1 MDNEFNDPNELSH
14 IGTSYSG
21 RYPKGSGKEPLQRPK
36 EFLDFVD
43 SLKKKGL
50 SPIEIAKGV
59 GLETTTKLR
68 RRVSLANDAQ
78 KAADFTLATTLK
90 AKGLSAGAIAKQ
102 LGMPNES
109 SVRSLLNRDIKARS
123 EVTNTIA
130 NMLKD
135 TVGKGDLVDVGVGQ
149 ERYLNV
155 SRTKLETALEKLEI
169 EGYEARPIYVPQLGT
184 GGNKKTT
191 MLVLSAPGTPYADLY
206 KRQADIKMVIPF
218 HSEDGGV
225 TSHPIEFPKSVSI
238 DRVGFRYAEQKGAEK
253 DGVIELRR
261 GVDEL
266 SLGDSSYAQVRIAV
280 GGTHYLKGMAMYS
293 DDLPKGID
301 ILVNSN
307 KSEALGKAGS
317 MKKLKPVSDKDP
329 TIDPDFPFGATIKVN
344 GQRHYIDS
352 NGKEQLSP
360 INKVNEEGDWND
372 WNKSLSSQF
381 LSKQP
386 VSLAKQQLG
395 AAYDIKKEEY
405 DTISLLTNPTIKKK
419 LLEEF
424 ADSCDSSSVHL
435 KAAAMPR
442 QASQVLLPITNM
454 KETEIYAPN
463 FRPGES
469 VILVRY
475 PHGGTFEIPSLTVN
489 NNQRT
494 AKSLIGQAQDAVG
507 ISPKVAE
514 RLSGADFDG
523 DSVLVIPNPGGKTIQ
538 TSAALKGLV
547 DFDAKTLYAKY
558 DGMPEMTSHT
568 KQMEMGKI
576 SNLITDM
583 TIKGATPDKICKAV
597 KHSMVVIDAE
607 KHHLDY
613 KRSYIDNGIA
623 ALKKEYQ
630 DSKGGASTL
639 LSKASSDLRVN
650 LRKEKTVYKAVK
662 NMTPSELVDHNKG
675 KKIMNMTP
683 SEYAD
688 YNNGKK
694 VYEYTGESY
703 FKPLTTTL
711 KRVEKDV
718 SAMSPSELTKYN
730 SGKKVYMPKVTVK
743 IEKNV
748 SDMTPEELAAHKV
761 GKKIYKYSTTPTYK
775 TTVSSKM
782 AEEDD
787 AFNLSSGTL
796 MESIYATHANK
807 LKALANEARK
817 ANLSTPSLV
826 YSHAASIAYKP
837 EVDRLKSALNI
848 ALKNAPLERQAM
860 LLANAKVSAK
870 RAANPDMEKS
880 DIKKING
887 QALTQ
892 ARLELGSKKETI
904 TISDR
909 EWEAI
914 QAGAISD
921 NKLQQILNNTKPEV
935 VKQLA
940 MPRLNTKSGLTPA
953 TEARVRSMLASGTT
967 QRDIA
972 DVLGLSLSTINT
984 LAK

>member
-1 MDNEFNDPNELSH
+1 MDDNESNELSH

-21 RYPKGSGKEPLQRPK
+21 RYPKGSGKDPIQRPK
-36 EFLDFVD
+36 DFLDYVNV
-43 SLKKKGL
+43 LKNKHL

-68 RRVSLANDAQ
+68 MRISLANDAQ
-78 KAADFTLATTLK
+78 KEADFTLATTLK

-109 SVRSLLNRDIKARS
+109 SVRSLLNKDIKARS
-123 EVTNTIA
+123 EITNTVS

-135 TVGKGDLVDVGVGQ
+135 SVGKGDLVDVGIGQ

-155 SRTKLETALEKLEI
+155 SRTKLDTALEKLQI
-169 EGYEARPIYVPQLGT
+169 EGYEVRPIYVPQLGT

-191 MLVLSAPGTPYADLY
+191 MLVLSTGDTPYTDLY
-206 KRQADIKMVIPF
+206 KRQAEIKMVIPF

-225 TSHPIEFPKSVSI
+225 TSHPIEFPKSISI

-261 GVDEL
+261 GLDEV
-266 SLGDSSYAQVRIAV
+266 SLGDTSYAQVRIAV

-293 DDLPKGID
+293 DTLPKGID

-307 KSEALGKAGS
+307 KSESKGKLGS
-317 MKKLKPVSDKDP
+317 MKELKTVSEKDL

-344 GQRHYIDS
+344 GQRHYIDAK
-352 NGKEQLSP
+352 GKQQLSP

-386 VSLAKQQLG
+386 IPLAKQQLG
-395 AAYDIKKEEY
+395 LAFDIKKEEY
-405 DTISLLTNPTIKKK
+405 DTISLLTNPTVKKK

-424 ADSCDSSSVHL
+424 ADGCDSSSVHL

-442 QASQVLLPITNM
+442 QASQVLLPIPSM

-469 VILVRY
+469 VILIRY
-475 PHGGTFEIPSLTVN
+475 PHGGTFEIPSLKVN
-489 NNQRT
+489 NEQPT
-494 AKSLIGQAQDAVG
+494 AKKLMGNAKDAVG

-523 DSVLVIPNPGGKTIQ
+523 DSVLVIPNPGGKTIK
-538 TSAALKGLV
+538 TSDALKGLIN
-547 DFDAKTLYAKY
+547 FDPKTLYAKY

-583 TIKGATPDKICKAV
+583 TIGGATPDKICRAV

-613 KRSYIDNGIA
+613 KRSFEENQIA

-630 DSKGGASTL
+630 TAKGGATTL
-639 LSKASSDLRVN
+639 LSRSSSDFRVN
-650 LRKEKTVYKAVK
+650 LRKEKSVYKAVK
-662 NMTPSELVDHNKG
+662 NMTPSELIDHNKG
-675 KKIMNMTP
+675 KQIMNMTP

-688 YNNGKK
+688 HNNGKK

-703 FKPLTTTL
+703 FKPLTTTIAR
-711 KRVEKDV
+711 KEKPIVD
-718 SAMSPSELTKYN
+718 MSPTELAKYN
-730 SGKKVYMPKVTVK
+730 SGKKVYLPKVTIKV
-743 IEKNV
+743 EKPV
-748 SDMTPEELAAHKV
+748 SSMTTEELAAHKV
-761 GKKIYKYSTTPTYK
+761 GKKIYEYSTTPTYK

-782 AEEDD
+782 AEEAN
-787 AFNLSSGTL
+787 AFNLSSGTA
-796 MESIYATHANK
+796 MEAVYATHANK
-807 LKALANEARK
+807 LKALANDARK
-817 ANLSTPSLV
+817 QNLSTPSLV
-826 YSHAASIAYKP
+826 YSHAASIAYAP
-837 EVDRLKSALNI
+837 EVKSLKAALNI

-860 LLANAKVSAK
+860 LLANAKVDAK
-870 RAANPDMEKS
+870 KAANPDMEKS

-892 ARLELGSKKETI
+892 ARLAIGSKKEAI
-904 TISDR
+904 TISPR

-935 VKQLA
+935 IKQLA

-953 TEARVRSMLASGTT
+953 RESRIRSMLATGTT

-972 DVLGLSLSTINT
+972 DVLGVSLSEINALT
-984 LAK
+984 